1 MLVITVE
8 SFSVYVSKT
17 LKCTMLHPIT
27 RPALSHTWGRWLLLP
42 EPWLHGEWCCSIGW
56 GRFWHLCPGT
66 KQIQRERLPPRV
78 CKMFM
83 ELAESKSTKSSCT
96 IPTQEFV
103 GANQTPTPR
112 WWFMVYRL

>member
-1 MLVITVE
+1 MVNDVAPLGEGGFGTCALGQNRSNESVFAMKRNNRDDEDKIESIRSECRMLARIRSHDNVIKFLGAVVDDE
-8 SFSVYVSKT
+8 DEGY
-17 LKCTMLHPIT
+17 
-27 RPALSHTWGRWLLLP
+27 
-42 EPWLHGEWCCSIGW
+42 
-56 GRFWHLCPGT
+56 
-66 KQIQRERLPPRV
+66 PPRV

-112 WWFMVYRL
+112 